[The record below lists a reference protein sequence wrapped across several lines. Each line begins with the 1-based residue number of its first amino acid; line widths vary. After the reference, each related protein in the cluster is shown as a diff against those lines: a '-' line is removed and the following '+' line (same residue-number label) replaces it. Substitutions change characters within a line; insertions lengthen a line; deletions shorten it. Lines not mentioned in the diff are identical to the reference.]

1 MLKSLEVKMNKAGI
15 QRVKG
20 PGTRD
25 EPREVCR
32 GQTQQ
37 GLEHSGKEVMMA

>member
-1 MLKSLEVKMNKAGI
+1 MNKAGI